1 MARPDKV
8 FVAFRGIAAT
18 NIGGVFGDT
27 DLVCVKNDGSGKLVV
42 AGAGEAEGVI
52 WTPEGKSDS
61 GVTNF
66 KTVTTDQVVTV
77 YAIAQFTGTTG
88 LADGDVIWTAASGDV
103 VTSEP
108 ATTATRQ
115 KIGMVF
121 TGDNTESRLNINVG
135 FVNGA

>member
-61 GVTNF
+61 SVSNY
-66 KTVTTDQVVTV
+66 KTVSTNQVVTV
-77 YAIAQFTGTTG
+77 YQIAQFTGTTG
-88 LADGDVIWTAASGDV
+88 LADGDIVWTAASGDIA
-103 VTSEP
+103 TSEP
-108 ATTATRQ
+108 AATATRQ
-115 KIGMVF
+115 KIGVVF
-121 TGDNTESRLNINVG
+121 TGDNTESRLMVNIG
-135 FVNGA
+135 SVNGA

>member
-8 FVAFRGIAAT
+8 FVAFRGIVAT
-18 NIGGVFGDT
+18 NIGGVFGDG
-27 DLVCVKNDGSGKLVV
+27 DLVTVKNDGSGKLVV

-61 GVTNF
+61 SVSNF

-77 YAIAQFTGTTG
+77 YRDAQFTGTTG
-88 LADGDVIWTAASGDV
+88 LADGDTIWTAASGDV

-108 ATTATRQ
+108 AATATRQ
-115 KIGMVF
+115 KIGTVLS
-121 TGDNTESRLNINVG
+121 GSNTESRLIINVAP
-135 FVNGA
+135 VTGA

>member
-8 FVAFRGIAAT
+8 FVAFRGIVAT
-18 NIGGVFGDT
+18 NIGGVFGDG
-27 DLVCVKNDGSGKLVV
+27 DLVTVKNDGSGKLVV

-61 GVTNF
+61 SVSNF
-66 KTVTTDQVVTV
+66 KTVTTNQVVTV
-77 YAIAQFTGTTG
+77 YQIAQFTDTTG

-108 ATTATRQ
+108 AATATRQ

-121 TGDNTESRLNINVG
+121 TGDNTESRLMINVG
-135 FVNGA
+135 SVNGA